1 MLTRNKSYII
11 TKESEGLKQ
20 MTYDDF
26 IMNIYCGHEF
36 ICEIEGTVFKILNL
50 HEGYYTIRLGDKRY
64 DISEEENIE
73 EQIIYNNMTLKDL
86 IINDMI
92 KIKEIY

>member
-1 MLTRNKSYII
+1 MRIRNKLYTI
-11 TKESEGLKQ
+11 KEEREGLIQ
-20 MTYDDF
+20 MTYDEF
-26 IMNIYCGHEF
+26 IMSIYCGHEF
-36 ICEIEGTVFKILNL
+36 ICKIDDTVFKILNL
-50 HEGYYTIRLGDKRY
+50 HEGYYTIRLGNKRY

-86 IINDMI
+86 MTNNMI